1 MIQGNFYT
9 VKDLCEMLGGIS
21 RQRVHA
27 LINQYDVQTERVGR
41 ALLIPKKEAKKI
53 PEERP
58 NGLHKTR

>member
-1 MIQGNFYT
+1 MQLIQGNFYT

-41 ALLIPKKEAKKI
+41 ALLIPKKEAKKD
-53 PEERP
+53 PR
-58 NGLHKTR
+58 GKTKRLA